1 MKVSSKVKGVE
12 YAIRDIVLSAREVE
26 KRGIQVQYLNV
37 GDPPQYG
44 FQPPENVINAH
55 IDAIRN
61 GNNFY
66 APSEGLKPL
75 RDAIAEKERSKGLQT
90 SSDGIIVTNGI
101 SEALDMVTASIVE
114 SGDEVL
120 LPGPYYPPYSSYVKL
135 HGGTPVEFGVDLT
148 AGRPDIG
155 RLSDKPEQSHRYG
168 V

>member
-66 APSEGLKPL
+66 APS
-75 RDAIAEKERSKGLQT
+75 
-90 SSDGIIVTNGI
+90 
-101 SEALDMVTASIVE
+101 
-114 SGDEVL
+114 
-120 LPGPYYPPYSSYVKL
+120 
-135 HGGTPVEFGVDLT
+135 
-148 AGRPDIG
+148 
-155 RLSDKPEQSHRYG
+155 
-168 V
+168 